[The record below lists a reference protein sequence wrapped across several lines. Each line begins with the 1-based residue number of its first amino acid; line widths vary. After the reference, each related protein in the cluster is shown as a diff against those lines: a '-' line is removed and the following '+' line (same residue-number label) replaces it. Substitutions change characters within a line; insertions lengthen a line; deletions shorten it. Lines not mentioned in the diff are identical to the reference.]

1 MKFRHSLFAVLSGSL
16 AACASAPAPEPAA
29 PAATMAVA
37 EAAPAPTKV
46 AATTQQ
52 TGPNGEP
59 LICRRMKVTGT
70 RFAQKECK
78 TAEAWAQYD
87 EYTKS
92 NAREATD
99 KVQRLNSGPAAG
111 AGG

>member
-1 MKFRHSLFAVLSGSL
+1 MKFHHYLVAALAGSL
-16 AACASAPAPEPAA
+16 AACASAPAA
-29 PAATMAVA
+29 PAANIAAA
-37 EAAPAPTKV
+37 ETAPTPTKV
-46 AATTQQ
+46 AEASPQ
-52 TGPNGEP
+52 TGPDGEA
-59 LICRRMKVTGT
+59 LVCRRIKVTGT

-99 KVQRLNSGPAAG
+99 KVQRLNS
-111 AGG
+111 